1 MTDPAQLAD
10 LAINQPDVALI
21 FEGGGMRNSYTAPMV
36 VELLARNLNFGCVYG
51 ISAGSSHTVNYLVRD
66 ATRARASFV
75 ELVKYP
81 RFGGWGSFL
90 RGTGYFNSPYLYEE
104 LIENAPAGDPMAFD
118 WDTFAANPAEMHIE
132 AMDWDTGETVAW
144 TRTDV
149 KDAHDLGLKV
159 RASSTMPLFMP
170 PTTIDGHTYMDGGM
184 GDSWGILLNAA
195 RADGYERFCII
206 RTQPRGYRKHAMSR
220 GAQALFRD
228 FFVPTSRS
236 QHSQYLS
243 CAWRQVIL
251 RRNALA
257 FVVEILF
264 SGLLKIKR
272 RAISYLRGFLN
283 RYLGQLHKVSP
294 RENYRRAT
302 HHD

>member
-1 MTDPAQLAD
+1 M
-10 LAINQPDVALI
+10 
-21 FEGGGMRNSYTAPMV
+21 
-36 VELLARNLNFGCVYG
+36 
-51 ISAGSSHTVNYLVRD
+51 
-66 ATRARASFV
+66 
-75 ELVKYP
+75 
-81 RFGGWGSFL
+81 
-90 RGTGYFNSPYLYEE
+90 
-104 LIENAPAGDPMAFD
+104 
-118 WDTFAANPAEMHIE
+118 
-132 AMDWDTGETVAW
+132 
-144 TRTDV
+144 DV
-149 KDAHDLGLKV
+149 KFLVDVLYMGPHGV
-159 RASSTMPLFMP
+159 QP
-170 PTTIDGHTYMDGGM
+170 HT
-184 GDSWGILLNAA
+184 
-195 RADGYERFCII
+195 
-206 RTQPRGYRKHAMSR
+206 K
-220 GAQALFRD
+220 LFRD
-228 FFVPTSRS
+228 FYVPTSRS